1 MRRFSTH
8 ALIWS
13 ALGFSLAGCETHHPW
28 LRHKD
33 DDTASS
39 EKGSSSDTS
48 KIQAVDS
55 DAKNPQPFF
64 KNDRLLGGWSSE
76 ARAIE
81 RNLGVNN

>member
-8 ALIWS
+8 ALIWG
-13 ALGFSLAGCETHHPW
+13 ALAFAFSLAGCEPHQSW
-28 LRHKD
+28 LRHTD

-39 EKGSSSDTS
+39 DQDSS

-55 DAKNPQPFF
+55 DTKNPQPFF
-64 KNDRLLGGWSSE
+64 KNNRLLGGWSSE

-81 RNLGVNN
+81 RDLGVNN

>member
-13 ALGFSLAGCETHHPW
+13 ALWLSLAGCETHHPW

-33 DDTASS
+33 DDMASS
-39 EKGSSSDTS
+39 EKDTS
-48 KIQAVDS
+48 KIPAVDS
-55 DAKNPQPFF
+55 DTKNPQPFF

-81 RNLGVNN
+81 KDLGVSN

>member
-8 ALIWS
+8 ALIWG
-13 ALGFSLAGCETHHPW
+13 ALGFSLAGCEPHESW

-39 EKGSSSDTS
+39 S
-48 KIQAVDS
+48 KDATKIPAVDA

-81 RNLGVNN
+81 RDLGVNN